1 MFAVARTQ
9 PTVRARHFARVSKR
23 TARRASGVVTRA
35 SSTDETYVLFVTD
48 EKSGEFVRAETAGV
62 APPEVNTSATDA
74 EPAPAKT
81 ATPPKQAAAEDN
93 AAEAQAWIDASKNK
107 DKSTAVNPA
116 AKSKEVLDTLGN
128 SQTEKKA
135 VVNQFSVM
143 DKELGRNPAG
153 PNASGAARDNL
164 ADPDREKAARFKQF
178 TIMDRLTGR
187 NPALKNVKDLGASD
201 AEKAAIEKQ
210 FGGKK

>member
-1 MFAVARTQ
+1 M
-9 PTVRARHFARVSKR
+9 
-23 TARRASGVVTRA
+23 
-35 SSTDETYVLFVTD
+35 
-48 EKSGEFVRAETAGV
+48 
-62 APPEVNTSATDA
+62 
-74 EPAPAKT
+74 
-81 ATPPKQAAAEDN
+81 
-93 AAEAQAWIDASKNK
+93 
-107 DKSTAVNPA
+107 NPA